1 MRVVQKYGGTS
12 VATPERL
19 RAVAARIAATRAAGA
34 EPVVVV
40 SAMGDTTDELLAL
53 AAAVTGRTD
62 VDRAHPRETDM
73 LLSAGERIAMA
84 LLAMAL
90 RERGVPALSLT
101 GSQAAII
108 TDERHTAARI
118 VEVRADRV
126 RAALAE
132 GAVPIVAGFQGVSRR
147 REITTLGRG
156 GSDTTASALA
166 VALGA
171 ARCEIYTD
179 VDGVYSADPRRVPT
193 AVRRARLRYDEAIEL
208 AAAGAVVVHPRAV
221 EIAARARVPLWV
233 GTSFDAPVWPP
244 RGGTWIDDGEER
256 TMEDFVLTGLASTRS
271 FARLRLAR
279 LPLGMAPLAELL
291 GRLAG
296 AGVSVDMLWEAPDGP
311 EHRQLHLTVREADVP
326 AAQAAL
332 APWGEPEVLGALA
345 RVALVGSGMHDR
357 PGVYARA
364 YHALAAADVPVHAVS
379 TSAIS
384 ITVLVPVDREE
395 RALQAL
401 HEAFA
406 DALRREEVRA
416 VG

>member
-19 RAVAARIAATRAAGA
+19 RAVADRVAATRAAGA
-34 EPVVVV
+34 ETIVVV

-53 AAAVTGRTD
+53 ATRVTGRAD
-62 VDRAHPRETDM
+62 VARVHPRETDM

-156 GSDTTASALA
+156 GSDTTAAALA
-166 VALGA
+166 VALA
-171 ARCEIYTD
+171 AQRCEIYTD
-179 VDGVYSADPRRVPT
+179 VDGVYSADPRRVPD
-193 AVRRARLRYDEAIEL
+193 AVLRPRLRYDEAVEL

-221 EIAARARVPLWV
+221 EIAARGGVPVWV
-233 GTSFDAPVWPP
+233 GSSFGPPIWPP
-244 RGGTWIDDGEER
+244 SGGTWIDDGKTIPMEE
-256 TMEDFVLTGLASTRS
+256 FVLTGLASTRAY
-271 FARLRLAR
+271 ARLRLAG
-279 LPLGMAPLAELL
+279 LPLGMDLLAELL
-291 GRLAG
+291 GRLAD
-296 AGVSVDMLWEAPDGP
+296 AGVSVDMLWEAPDGADR
-311 EHRQLHLTVREADVP
+311 RQLHLTVREDDLS
-326 AAQAAL
+326 AARTAL
-332 APWGEPEVLGALA
+332 APWGEPEVLAGLA
-345 RVALVGSGMHDR
+345 RLAMVGSGMHDR
-357 PGVYARA
+357 PGVYAQA
-364 YHALAAADVPVHAVS
+364 YRALAAAEVPVHAVS

-384 ITVLVPVDREE
+384 ITMLVPADREDA
-395 RALQAL
+395 ALRSL
-401 HEAFA
+401 HSAFA

-416 VG
+416 VS